1 MKNIQTFEKYF
12 GGNSGY
18 IGYSMSKRAKDAR
31 NDGKYPKTD
40 FKKEYNITENSLKSL
55 IDTDYINNNEWH
67 HTSKY
72 GNKTIFYSWAEEY
85 YYDIYIN
92 NKKQIDK
99 ISSNKDLTRQETID
113 KIKYFFENSEIY
125 KNEEIKKD
133 KQSEIDKYNRHI
145 WSEYQT
151 KKLNL
156 DKKIS
161 SIDSKINKQFEENLP
176 QNKLSRSHSGALFYN
191 HYENGENSGVNIVP
205 NVLNNITW
213 RERILNNFNIYK
225 HIDIKTKTKVA
236 YIQDA
241 DIAFNKI
248 DKKLF
253 MEKQKL
259 EKQKEEE
266 QLLYKKN
273 LENFRKNEN
282 IEIDNFTARYYD
294 NYDDDED
301 EDENQYE
308 ENSIDALKKI
318 QMFEEFN
325 PILERISDIVYH
337 FTYIRHLKDILTEN
351 IFHAST
357 NIGASVD
364 FKINKGK
371 FFFFSTTRSKSSG
384 FTKGDVKL
392 VLDGQKLSQNYKGIP
407 VDYWQYSKN
416 PKDWDKYSYKDAL
429 KSEMED
435 RIILDSPT
443 IKNATKYI
451 KEIHI
456 LLNKSI
462 IYISK
467 DDIEYIISKSKQF
480 NIPTFFYD
488 NEKNWYNQI
497 KHIDPYTIE
506 YRGNSEIYVD
516 ENKISYPFLTIA
528 SLLSYND
535 SKNYNL
541 IIKNTNFDTE
551 NVEIL
556 DKQIKKDTW
565 NYFKN
570 SNIDEYY
577 YVIKSYINN
586 YRGEKSFRFLF
597 KLLSDDMKKYKVI
610 DLYDYIKLKTKL
622 K

>member
-294 NYDDDED
+294 NYDDE
-301 EDENQYE
+301 EDENTYDD
-308 ENSIDALKKI
+308 NSIEALRKI
-318 QMFEEFN
+318 QMFEKDKKQNKYMYIKSYYSFLNEKILDYINIYQSFRYLDFE
-325 PILERISDIVYH
+325 ILENGN
-337 FTYIRHLKDILTEN
+337 LK
-351 IFHAST
+351 
-357 NIGASVD
+357 
-364 FKINKGK
+364 
-371 FFFFSTTRSKSSG
+371 
-384 FTKGDVKL
+384 
-392 VLDGQKLSQNYKGIP
+392 
-407 VDYWQYSKN
+407 
-416 PKDWDKYSYKDAL
+416 
-429 KSEMED
+429 
-435 RIILDSPT
+435 IILNDEG
-443 IKNATKYI
+443 K
-451 KEIHI
+451 KEVDD
-456 LLNKSI
+456 NG
-462 IYISK
+462 ISENNFYDYF
-467 DDIEYIISKSKQF
+467 DDIQ
-480 NIPTFFYD
+480 
-488 NEKNWYNQI
+488 
-497 KHIDPYTIE
+497 
-506 YRGNSEIYVD
+506 GNSEFRYYNNVSDLGMMSEAPAIIYGVNFND
-516 ENKISYPFLTIA
+516 NGDYILTKDSIIWI
-528 SLLSYND
+528 YND
-535 SKNYNL
+535 
-541 IIKNTNFDTE
+541 
-551 NVEIL
+551 
-556 DKQIKKDTW
+556 
-565 NYFKN
+565 
-570 SNIDEYY
+570 
-577 YVIKSYINN
+577 YVIKDFTEDLVEQGYVIFNN
-586 YRGEKSFRFLF
+586 SKPFTKSEIEKF
-597 KLLSDDMKKYKVI
+597 KKEKYKLNLNNKTKKYNI
-610 DLYDYIKLKTKL
+610 
-622 K
+622 